1 LAMGKEKKNIRE
13 ETVGV
18 SETEISVPAIDFDD
32 TNDSKS
38 FSAEDS
44 SSLSN
49 RESYAHACTLVNEIA
64 QPLASRKL
72 AKKIFKLLDKARKF
86 KREGVLTGIDQVQK
100 AIRKGKIGI
109 CVLAGD
115 VSPIDYYSH
124 IPIVCEE
131 KNLAYIF
138 LPSKNHIGAAMQSN
152 RPIMIAYILCC
163 ESYKDL
169 YNEVHKIIEAL
180 PMPNDMHNGK
190 SQKNR
195 IQFFTECI
203 TLCIIVVFLRYWR
216 DCLQK
221 CRTFLCKFPIHLV
234 AFFQ

>member
-1 LAMGKEKKNIRE
+1 MGREKKHLKE

-18 SETEISVPAIDFDD
+18 SETEKIPA
-32 TNDSKS
+32 
-38 FSAEDS
+38 A
-44 SSLSN
+44 
-49 RESYAHACTLVNEIA
+49 YQV
-64 QPLASRKL
+64 
-72 AKKIFKLLDKARKF
+72 LLDKARKF

-138 LPSKNHIGAAMQSN
+138 LPSKNHIGAAVQSS
-152 RPIMIAYILCC
+152 RPVMIAYILCC

-169 YNEVHKIIEAL
+169 YNEVQKIIEAL
-180 PMPNDMHNGK
+180 PMPN
-190 SQKNR
+190 
-195 IQFFTECI
+195 E
-203 TLCIIVVFLRYWR
+203 
-216 DCLQK
+216 
-221 CRTFLCKFPIHLV
+221 
-234 AFFQ
+234 

>member
-1 LAMGKEKKNIRE
+1 MGKEKKHIKE

-44 SSLSN
+44 NSLSN
-49 RESYAHACTLVNEIA
+49 
-64 QPLASRKL
+64 PSRKL

-180 PMPNDMHNGK
+180 PMPN
-190 SQKNR
+190 
-195 IQFFTECI
+195 E
-203 TLCIIVVFLRYWR
+203 
-216 DCLQK
+216 
-221 CRTFLCKFPIHLV
+221 
-234 AFFQ
+234 